1 MFDNVLI
8 PAIMSLFFSGIIGI
22 ISQIQHSRCSEI
34 NCCGCR
40 CVRKV
45 PEEEQKP
52 VNLANVVSPREID
65 LENNI
70 ENNNTISN

>member
-45 PEEEQKP
+45 PDEQEETT
-52 VNLANVVSPREID
+52 NLANAVSPREMELENN

-70 ENNNTISN
+70 LQ